1 MSPHAHHSICVE
13 VREQT
18 GNHSLY
24 TRWSLGIDLGPRGWR
39 QVPLEPVLT
48 GSGDHARRISAENG
62 ARAVFPARRAAEGPR
77 EDGGGQ
83 PTGPGAERESRRPGS
98 RSRGLAQRA
107 RISAAS
113 RGNYRPA
120 PPPGL
125 AGPGARG
132 RGTRNHPGSAGR
144 SSSRPPARPAISQ
157 RAAGGGGG
165 GTAR

>member
-1 MSPHAHHSICVE
+1 MGCLTCHSIGVE
-13 VREQT
+13 VRGQT
-18 GNHSLY
+18 GNQFSLY
-24 TRWSLGIDLGPRGWR
+24 TRWSLGIELGSRGW
-39 QVPLEPVLT
+39 LAAGAF
-48 GSGDHARRISAENG
+48 GSSLDHAERARAAAG
-62 ARAVFPARRAAEGPR
+62 ARGVSPARRAAEGPSP
-77 EDGGGQ
+77 GGRRR
-83 PTGPGAERESRRPGS
+83 TARGPGAERESRRPGS

-132 RGTRNHPGSAGR
+132 RGTRNHPGSAAR
-144 SSSRPPARPAISQ
+144 PSRRPPARPAISQ

-165 GTAR
+165 TAR